1 MTTVLSSSGS
11 IEKEVFLNFVDK
23 DMEDYTNFLLETD
36 YADFLR
42 PVIREG
48 NLDLVKLEQLKDDY
62 LSSLYQEA
70 QTQAFGPLPLLAFL
84 NAKEVESKNLRL
96 LVIGKRSHFESETIR
111 KRVRQVYD
119 A

>member
-1 MTTVLSSSGS
+1 
-11 IEKEVFLNFVDK
+11 
-23 DMEDYTNFLLETD
+23 MEDYTNFLLETD

-70 QTQAFGPLPLLAFL
+70 QTQAFGPLPLLAFER
-84 NAKEVESKNLRL
+84 KRGRKQKPRL
-96 LVIGKRSHFESETIR
+96 LVIGKRSHFEPETIR

>member
-1 MTTVLSSSGS
+1 
-11 IEKEVFLNFVDK
+11 
-23 DMEDYTNFLLETD
+23 MEDYTNFLLETD

-48 NLDLVKLEQLKDDY
+48 NIDLVKLEQLKDDY

-84 NAKEVESKNLRL
+84 NAKEVESKTFVYWLSAKEAISNQ
-96 LVIGKRSHFESETIR
+96 KQSESG
-111 KRVRQVYD
+111 
-119 A
+119 

>member
-1 MTTVLSSSGS
+1 MTTVLSSSEVSKRS
-11 IEKEVFLNFVDK
+11 ILNFVDK

-70 QTQAFGPLPLLAFL
+70 QTQAFGPLPLLAF
-84 NAKEVESKNLRL
+84 
-96 LVIGKRSHFESETIR
+96 
-111 KRVRQVYD
+111 
-119 A
+119 